1 MKQRLLIDMDGVM
14 ADIYQQAINF
24 EFAESGRLIQ
34 LEEVNGKDEI
44 VAFPNAKRHVREKGF
59 FREAPVIPDAQEVV
73 KALYDSYDIFI
84 VSAAME
90 FPNSLEEKYY
100 WLEEHFPFISW
111 RNIILCGSK
120 VPVQGD
126 ILIDDH
132 YKNLDPFKNR
142 SLLFTQP
149 HNIND
154 DRGHER
160 VNNWKE
166 IAELLL

>member
-1 MKQRLLIDMDGVM
+1 MAKRLLIDMDGVL

-24 EFAESGRLIQ
+24 EYQESGRLIK
-34 LEEVNGKDEI
+34 LEDVQGKDEI

-59 FREAPVIPDAQEVV
+59 FRTAPLIKDAKDVV
-73 KALYDSYDIFI
+73 KALHNSYEVFI

-100 WLEEHFPFISW
+100 WLQEHFPFISW

-120 VPVQGD
+120 VPVTGH

-132 YKNLDPFKNR
+132 YKNLDPFKER

-149 HNIND
+149 HNIGD
-154 DRGHER
+154 DQGHER
-160 VNNWKE
+160 VHDWKE